1 MQKAERKGSESGVP
15 GTSDSNRIWGC
26 TVMKKILIM
35 DEMNYPADSDE
46 IFRVAVRGI
55 IFVEGKLL
63 MIESD
68 SGELKLPGGGIN
80 DGEDDRRALV
90 REVKEETGYDVILD
104 TIEPFGEIEE
114 KRLSVHE
121 PKIWHQI
128 SRLYFCRVDP
138 AKGQCNYTENE
149 IKSGFRQVLYS
160 IEDALEK
167 SKGVL
172 EKDGVQAWNQ
182 REYKT
187 LLLIRDHIKS

>member
-1 MQKAERKGSESGVP
+1 
-15 GTSDSNRIWGC
+15 
-26 TVMKKILIM
+26 MKRILIM
-35 DEMNYPADSDE
+35 DEMNYPPDLDE
-46 IFRVAVRGI
+46 IYRVAVRGI

-68 SGELKLPGGGIN
+68 SGELKLPGGGLD
-80 DGEDDRRALV
+80 DGEDDCQALV
-90 REVKEETGYDVILD
+90 REVKEETGYDVIIH

-114 KRLSVHE
+114 KSLSILE
-121 PKIWHQI
+121 PKLWHQI
-128 SRLYFCRVDP
+128 SRLYFCKVNP
-138 AKGQCNYTENE
+138 TKGQCKYTENE

-187 LLLIRDHIKS
+187 LLLIRDHLKS

>member
-1 MQKAERKGSESGVP
+1 
-15 GTSDSNRIWGC
+15 
-26 TVMKKILIM
+26 MKRILIM
-35 DEMNYPADSDE
+35 DEMNYPPDLDE
-46 IFRVAVRGI
+46 IYRVAVRGI

-68 SGELKLPGGGIN
+68 SGELKLPGGGLD
-80 DGEDDRRALV
+80 DGEDDCQALV
-90 REVKEETGYDVILD
+90 REVKEETGYDVIIH

-114 KRLSVHE
+114 KRLSILE
-121 PKIWHQI
+121 PKLWHQI
-128 SRLYFCRVDP
+128 SRLYFCKVNLT
-138 AKGQCNYTENE
+138 KGQCKYTENE

-187 LLLIRDHIKS
+187 LLLIRDHLKS

>member
-1 MQKAERKGSESGVP
+1 
-15 GTSDSNRIWGC
+15 
-26 TVMKKILIM
+26 MKRILIM
-35 DEMNYPADSDE
+35 DEMNYPPDLDE
-46 IFRVAVRGI
+46 IYRVAVRGI

-68 SGELKLPGGGIN
+68 SGELKLPGGGLD
-80 DGEDDRRALV
+80 DGEDDCQALV
-90 REVKEETGYDVILD
+90 REVKEETGYDVIIH

-114 KRLSVHE
+114 KRLSILE
-121 PKIWHQI
+121 PKLWHQI
-128 SRLYFCRVDP
+128 SRLYFCKVNP
-138 AKGQCNYTENE
+138 TKGQCKYTENE
-149 IKSGFRQVLYS
+149 IESGFRQVLYS

-187 LLLIRDHIKS
+187 LLLIRDHLKS

>member
-1 MQKAERKGSESGVP
+1 
-15 GTSDSNRIWGC
+15 
-26 TVMKKILIM
+26 MKRILIM
-35 DEMNYPADSDE
+35 DEMNYPPDLDE
-46 IFRVAVRGI
+46 IYRVAVRGI

-68 SGELKLPGGGIN
+68 SGELKLPGGGLD
-80 DGEDDRRALV
+80 DGEDDCQALV
-90 REVKEETGYDVILD
+90 REVKEETGYDVIIQ

-114 KRLSVHE
+114 NRLSILE
-121 PKIWHQI
+121 PKLWHQI
-128 SRLYFCRVDP
+128 SRLYFCKVNP
-138 AKGQCNYTENE
+138 TKGQCKYTENE

-172 EKDGVQAWNQ
+172 EKDGVQTWNQ

-187 LLLIRDHIKS
+187 LLLIRDHLKS